1 MRARIAC
8 IFKRESVAFG
18 QQKRVVVSNERD
30 DSTMET
36 RFDDE
41 RSNTFKIRLETLASS
56 VPVTDANVAT
66 FSAFSSS
73 FLRPRAIVV
82 VVVVRPVVVVRRAS
96 DDGVVDD
103 DDDDDNDDD
112 DDDDDE
118 RTTQISKGHFCL
130 SFLGFHTSLNNRVFS
145 FCPLLRKRR
154 GVDR

>member
-1 MRARIAC
+1 MSHLYLCDGSGGLRARIAC

-30 DSTMET
+30 DSTTMET

-41 RSNTFKIRLETLASS
+41 RSNNTFKIRLETLASS

-82 VVVVRPVVVVRRAS
+82 VVVRPVVVVRRPS
-96 DDGVVDD
+96 DDDDGVVDEMMMMMMM
-103 DDDDDNDDD
+103 N
-112 DDDDDE
+112 
-118 RTTQISKGHFCL
+118 L
-130 SFLGFHTSLNNRVFS
+130 MMFLMS
-145 FCPLLRKRR
+145 P
-154 GVDR
+154 